1 MEANEEG
8 TFTRAGPFRWSRPFA
23 AHGFRFCMFRLRRME
38 CSARSEENE
47 KSSSAEYPN
56 ARLRA
61 LSLSKRLREMPRH
74 QWRWKKAARLD
85 LLLQHETHEFHRRQA
100 CRRDERRRNI

>member
-8 TFTRAGPFRWSRPFA
+8 TFTRAGPFRWSRPFFYSRMRTPSRLVA

-47 KSSSAEYPN
+47 KSSSAEYRN

-85 LLLQHETHEFHRRQA
+85 VLLQHETHEFHR
-100 CRRDERRRNI
+100 